1 MNLVSQDNRELLVKQ
16 IQETRELN
24 LEIPII
30 VEGRLDVVALRK
42 IGFSGEIIH
51 LPKNKT
57 IINFSYSL
65 TKYRE
70 VILLMDWDRKG
81 KRLTSILE
89 KYLITEGIRVNLKLW
104 KLLNTINSETSNVE
118 GLPAFMEKIGY
129 L

>member
-1 MNLVSQDNRELLVKQ
+1 MLVSQDNRELLVKQ
-16 IQETRELN
+16 IKETRELN

-70 VILLMDWDRKG
+70 VILLMDWDKKG

>member
-1 MNLVSQDNRELLVKQ
+1 MVSQDNRELLVKQ

>member
-1 MNLVSQDNRELLVKQ
+1 LVSQDNRELLVKQ

>member
-1 MNLVSQDNRELLVKQ
+1 MLVSQDNRELLVKQ
-16 IQETRELN
+16 IKETRELN

>member
-1 MNLVSQDNRELLVKQ
+1 MLVSQDNRELLVKQ
-16 IQETRELN
+16 IKETRELN

-57 IINFSYSL
+57 MINFSHSL

>member
-1 MNLVSQDNRELLVKQ
+1 MVSQDNRELLVKQ
-16 IQETRELN
+16 IKETRELN

-89 KYLITEGIRVNLKLW
+89 KYLIAEGIRVNLKLW

>member
-1 MNLVSQDNRELLVKQ
+1 MVSQDNRELLVKQ
-16 IQETRELN
+16 IKETRELN

-30 VEGRLDVVALRK
+30 VEGRLDVVALKK

>member
-1 MNLVSQDNRELLVKQ
+1 LVSQDNRELLVKQ
-16 IQETRELN
+16 IKETRELN

>member
-1 MNLVSQDNRELLVKQ
+1 MVSQDNRELLVKQ
-16 IQETRELN
+16 IKETRELN

>member
-1 MNLVSQDNRELLVKQ
+1 LVSQDNRELLVKQ
-16 IQETRELN
+16 IKETRELN

-30 VEGRLDVVALRK
+30 VEGRLDVLALRK

>member
-1 MNLVSQDNRELLVKQ
+1 MLVSQDNRELLVKQ
-16 IQETRELN
+16 IKETRELN

-118 GLPAFMEKIGY
+118 GLPAFMEK
-129 L
+129 

>member
-1 MNLVSQDNRELLVKQ
+1 LVSQDNRELLVKQ
-16 IQETRELN
+16 IKETRELN

-89 KYLITEGIRVNLKLW
+89 KYLIAEGIRVNLKLW

>member
-1 MNLVSQDNRELLVKQ
+1 MVSQDNREYLDTQ
-16 IQETRELN
+16 IKETRELN

-81 KRLTSILE
+81 KRLTSSLE

>member
-1 MNLVSQDNRELLVKQ
+1 VSQDNRELLIKQ
-16 IQETRELN
+16 IQETKELN
-24 LEIPII
+24 ITIPII
-30 VEGRLDVVALRK
+30 VEGRLDVIALRK

-57 IINFSYSL
+57 IIDFSYSL
-65 TKYRE
+65 TRYRE

-89 KYLITEGIRVNLKLW
+89 RYLLSEGVRVDLKLW

-118 GLPAFMEKIGY
+118 GLPAYMEKIGY

>member
-1 MNLVSQDNRELLVKQ
+1 MSQDNRELLIKQ
-16 IQETRELN
+16 IQETKELN
-24 LEIPII
+24 ITIPII
-30 VEGRLDVVALRK
+30 VEGRLDVIALRK

-57 IINFSYSL
+57 IIDFSYSL
-65 TKYRE
+65 TRYRE

-89 KYLITEGIRVNLKLW
+89 RYLLSEGVRVDLKLW

-118 GLPAFMEKIGY
+118 GLPAYMEKIGY

>member
-1 MNLVSQDNRELLVKQ
+1 MSQDNRELLIKQ
-16 IQETRELN
+16 IQETKELN
-24 LEIPII
+24 ITIPII
-30 VEGRLDVVALRK
+30 VEGRLDVIALRK

-57 IINFSYSL
+57 IIDFSYSL
-65 TKYRE
+65 TRYRE

-89 KYLITEGIRVNLKLW
+89 RYLLSEGVHVDLKLW

-118 GLPAFMEKIGY
+118 GLPAYMEKIGY